1 MVRRFQSRMYGTAG
15 HGIAGFLMRA
25 RTATGAALV
34 ALLSLITAW
43 LLWPPNNDRR
53 IRRRLTAL
61 ADEFNSSTSDGLGL
75 AAKAV
80 RIGDYFTNDV
90 IVDLGE
96 GSSTIV
102 GRDTLMGMAARL
114 QPRTAGPAPRTAAFT
129 LRVADITVDA
139 AGGWPDRDR
148 RAYVDDH
155 PHEHRGPRG
164 VPGRARVLARDAQ
177 TGRPMA
183 DRPSGCGR
191 HDQVSLI
198 TES

>member
-1 MVRRFQSRMYGTAG
+1 
-15 HGIAGFLMRA
+15 MRA

-43 LLWPPNNDRR
+43 LLWPPNNDRQ

-114 QPRTAGPAPRTAAFT
+114 QPRTAAFT
-129 LRVADITVDA
+129 LRVEDITVDA
-139 AGGWPDRDR
+139 AADGRTAIVALTLTITRTSTVTREQSLDAREFSLEMRKTDDEWRIA
-148 RAYVDDH
+148 RAAAVD
-155 PHEHRGPRG
+155 
-164 VPGRARVLARDAQ
+164 
-177 TGRPMA
+177 T
-183 DRPSGCGR
+183 
-191 HDQVSLI
+191 I
-198 TES
+198 K